1 MFPVANPSQM
11 DDSSSQ
17 GPLKPL
23 EIPESE
29 CYLGSVKILRERLD
43 LGKHQELTEIVQKHT
58 FVGIVD
64 LARCLSLI
72 QHSKKLYL
80 VNHGALA

>member
-1 MFPVANPSQM
+1 MFPVVNPSQVEG
-11 DDSSSQ
+11 SSSQ
-17 GPLKPL
+17 GPVKIPD
-23 EIPESE
+23 IPESE
-29 CYLGSVKILRERLD
+29 VYLGSVKILRERL
-43 LGKHQELTEIVQKHT
+43 GQGRHQELTEVIQKHT